1 MGQNKK
7 KIINDPVLGFV
18 SIPSEFLYDIVQHP
32 YFQRLN
38 RIRQLG
44 MSYMVYPGAQHSRF
58 LHSLGAM
65 HLMNEAIGQL
75 RSKGNDITDEEAE
88 AVLATILLHD
98 VGHAPFSHVL
108 EHIFTKGVTH
118 EDISLEI
125 MKQLNREFNGK
136 LDLCLAI
143 FQDKHPKKFLHQLV
157 SSQLDMDRL
166 DYLIRDS
173 FFTGV
178 VEGAVG
184 TERIIKMLNV
194 WNDNLCVEA
203 KGIYSIEK
211 FLIARRIMYW
221 QVYYHKTSVAAERVL
236 VNLLQ
241 RAKDL
246 TKAGNKLDCPSWFNY
261 FLTNTATLD
270 DFKNNGEA
278 LRNYVKFDDADIVS
292 VAKVWE
298 NNTDKVLS
306 VLSSCVSNRH
316 LFKVVIS
323 QKTMDKEKIEHLENE
338 YVKKMGI
345 TKEEARYFYSEVTV
359 STNTYSHKNNN
370 SPIYI
375 LYPNGEVKDI
385 AEVSEILDISLL
397 TKEVEKKYYFCYYN
411 FDNSIT
417 L

>member
-1 MGQNKK
+1 MEQNKK

-18 SIPSEFLYDIVQHP
+18 SIPSEFLYDIIQHP

-44 MSYMVYPGAQHSRF
+44 MSFMVYPGAQHSRF

-75 RSKGNDITDEEAE
+75 KGKGNVITDEEAE

-98 VGHAPFSHVL
+98 IGHAPFSHVL
-108 EHIFTKGVTH
+108 EHLFTQGVTH

-125 MKQLNREFNGK
+125 MRQLNREFNGK
-136 LDLCLAI
+136 LDMCI
-143 FQDKHPKKFLHQLV
+143 SIYQDKHPKKFLHQLV

-236 VNLLQ
+236 INLLK

-246 TKAGNKLDCPSWFNY
+246 TKAGIELECPQWFRY
-261 FLTNTATLD
+261 FLKHTATFE
-270 DFKNNGEA
+270 DFANKGEA
-278 LRNYVKFDDADIVS
+278 LQNYVKFDDSDIIS
-292 VAKVWE
+292 VAKAWQ
-298 NNTDKVLS
+298 NNADKVLAI
-306 VLSSCVSNRH
+306 LSSCVSNRH
-316 LFKVVIS
+316 LFKVIIG
-323 QKTMDKEKIEHLENE
+323 QKPMDKATIEFLEQE
-338 YVKKMGI
+338 YVAKLGI
-345 TKEEARYFYSEVTV
+345 PKEEAHYFYSEVTV

-370 SPIYI
+370 SPIYS

-385 AEVSEILDISLL
+385 AEVTEILDISQL
-397 TKEVEKKYYFCYYN
+397 TKGVEKKYYFCYYN
-411 FDNSIT
+411 FNNTISI
-417 L
+417 

>member
-1 MGQNKK
+1 MGENKK

-18 SIPSEFLYDIVQHP
+18 SIPYDFLYDIIQHP

-65 HLMNEAIGQL
+65 HLMQEAIMQL
-75 RSKGNDITDEEAE
+75 KSKGNDITDEEAQG
-88 AVLATILLHD
+88 VLAAILLHD

-108 EHIFTKGVTH
+108 EHLFTKGTTH
-118 EDISLEI
+118 EEISLEI
-125 MKQLNREFNGK
+125 MRQLNKEFNGK
-136 LDLCLAI
+136 LNLCIEI
-143 FQDKHPKKFLHQLV
+143 FQDKYPKKFLHQLV
-157 SSQLDMDRL
+157 SSQLDVDRL

-236 VNLLQ
+236 INLIK

-246 TKAGNKLDCPSWFNY
+246 TAGGSRLEAPYWFQY
-261 FLTNTATLD
+261 FLERTATPT
-270 DFKNNGEA
+270 DFREGEA
-278 LRNYVKFDDADIVS
+278 LAHYTKFDDADIIS
-292 VAKVWE
+292 VVKSWE
-298 NNTDKVLS
+298 NNSDKILS
-306 VLSSCVSNRH
+306 ILSSCISNRH
-316 LFKVVIS
+316 LFKVLI
-323 QKTMDKEKIEHLENE
+323 QEKPMDKEQIKRLETA
-338 YVKKMGI
+338 YVEKLGI
-345 TKEEARYFYSEVTV
+345 SYEETKYLYSEVTV

-370 SPIYI
+370 SPIFI
-375 LYPNGEVKDI
+375 LYPNGVVKDI
-385 AEVSEILDISLL
+385 ANVTEILDISMLS
-397 TKEVEKKYYFCYYN
+397 KEIEQKFYFCYYN
-411 FDNSIT
+411 IGTEWFK
-417 L
+417 

>member
-1 MGQNKK
+1 MRQNKR

-18 SIPSEFLYDIVQHP
+18 SIPSDFLYDIIQHP

-58 LHSLGAM
+58 LHSLGALN
-65 HLMNEAIGQL
+65 LMSEAITQL
-75 RSKGNDITDEEAE
+75 KSKGNIITDEEAE

-108 EHIFTKGVTH
+108 EHLFTSGITH

-125 MKQLNREFNGK
+125 MKQLNKEFNGK
-136 LDLCLAI
+136 LDLCIEI
-143 FQDKHPKKFLHQLV
+143 FQDKYPKKFLHQLV

-173 FFTGV
+173 FYTGV

-246 TKAGNKLDCPSWFNY
+246 TKEGVDLEAPTWFKY
-261 FLTNTATLD
+261 FLNHTASYS
-270 DFKNNGEA
+270 DFSENGEA
-278 LRNYVKFDDADIVS
+278 LRHYVKFDDSDIIS
-292 VAKVWE
+292 VAKAWE
-298 NNTDKVLS
+298 SSSDKVLS
-306 VLSSCVSNRH
+306 TLSSCFSNRH
-316 LFKVVIS
+316 LFKVKIQEKPIDKNVIS
-323 QKTMDKEKIEHLENE
+323 KLETEYERVLGIPKELAH
-338 YVKKMGI
+338 
-345 TKEEARYFYSEVTV
+345 YFYSEVSV

-375 LYPNGEVKDI
+375 LYPNGQVKDI
-385 AEVSEILDISLL
+385 ADVSEILDISMM
-397 TKEVEKKYYFCYYN
+397 TKEVERKYYFCYYN
-411 FDNSIT
+411 KGIEID

>member
-1 MGQNKK
+1 MGENKK

-18 SIPSEFLYDIVQHP
+18 SIPYDFLYDIIQHP

-44 MSYMVYPGAQHSRF
+44 MSFMVYPGAQHSRF

-65 HLMNEAIGQL
+65 HLMQEAIMQL
-75 RSKGNDITDEEAE
+75 KSKGNDITDEEAQG
-88 AVLATILLHD
+88 VLAAILLHD

-108 EHIFTKGVTH
+108 EHLFTKGTTH
-118 EDISLEI
+118 EEISLEI
-125 MKQLNREFNGK
+125 MRQLNKEFNGK
-136 LDLCLAI
+136 LNLCIEI
-143 FQDKHPKKFLHQLV
+143 FQDKYPKKFLHQLV
-157 SSQLDMDRL
+157 SSQLDVDRL

-236 VNLLQ
+236 INLIK
-241 RAKDL
+241 RAKDI
-246 TKAGNKLDCPSWFNY
+246 TAGGSRLEAPYWFQY
-261 FLTNTATLD
+261 FLERTATPT
-270 DFKNNGEA
+270 DFREGEA
-278 LRNYVKFDDADIVS
+278 LAHYTKFDDADIIS
-292 VAKVWE
+292 VVKNWV
-298 NNTDKVLS
+298 NNSDKILS
-306 VLSSCVSNRH
+306 ILSSCISNRH
-316 LFKVVIS
+316 LFKVLI
-323 QKTMDKEKIEHLENE
+323 QEKPMDKEQIKRLETA
-338 YVKKMGI
+338 YVEKLGI
-345 TKEEARYFYSEVTV
+345 SYEETKYLYSEVTV

-370 SPIYI
+370 SPIFI
-375 LYPNGEVKDI
+375 LYPNGVVKDI
-385 AEVSEILDISLL
+385 ANVTEILDISMLS
-397 TKEVEKKYYFCYYN
+397 KEIEQKFYFCYYN
-411 FDNSIT
+411 IGTEWFK
-417 L
+417 